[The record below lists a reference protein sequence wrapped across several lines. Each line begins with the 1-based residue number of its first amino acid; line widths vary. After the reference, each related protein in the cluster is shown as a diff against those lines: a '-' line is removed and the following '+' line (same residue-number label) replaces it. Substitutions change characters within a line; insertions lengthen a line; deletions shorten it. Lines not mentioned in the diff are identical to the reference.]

1 MTMELTAEGRP
12 ARNFQN
18 GTFLKGHIPHN
29 KGKKWAEWMDM
40 RKAKKILRIGM
51 KNLKGRSDIGGWNKK
66 PVVAITLDGRW
77 FYFESAANA
86 ERITGLIR
94 RNITRCC
101 QGKCKHCGKFQW
113 FYFNDDKWLK
123 LINNE

>member
-86 ERITGLIR
+86 ECITGLIR

>member
-1 MTMELTAEGRP
+1 MELTDKGYPGR
-12 ARNFQN
+12 NWQT

-29 KGKKWAEWMDM
+29 RGKKWAEWMDM

-66 PVVAITLDGRW
+66 PVVAITPDGRQ
-77 FYFESAANA
+77 FYFESATDA

>member
-1 MTMELTAEGRP
+1 MELTAEGRP
-12 ARNFQN
+12 ARNFQT

-29 KGKKWAEWMDM
+29 KGKKWSEWMDM

-66 PVVAITLDGRW
+66 PVVAITPDGRW

-101 QGKCKHCGKFQW
+101 QGKCKHCGRFRW
-113 FYFNDDKWLK
+113 FYFDSNEWIK
-123 LINNE
+123 LVKHER

>member
-1 MTMELTAEGRP
+1 MELTAEGRP

-18 GTFLKGHIPHN
+18 GTFLRGHIPHN

-51 KNLKGRSDIGGWNKK
+51 KNLKGRSDIGGWDKK